1 MDLTENDL
9 RAAIKGLS
17 DVVAPAVDPKDAL
30 ANEQLRLVIDYLRF
44 LRERIDLLGHRDR
57 LELRQ
62 QVEAAQALIALD
74 VADAPTAQALKAAA
88 QAGAADLANG
98 DAAPGACKRSTAA
111 IAAVIRDGT
120 RSARQWPTAAA
131 RRWEACVL
139 QSSLARIAFEQSWY
153 LPLGFE
159 PSPGEVRPVRAFF
172 PGAS

>member
-62 QVEAAQALIALD
+62 HVESGQALIALD
-74 VADAPTAQALKAAA
+74 VADAATARALKAAT
-88 QAGAADLANG
+88 QAGATDLANLEV
-98 DAAPGACKRSTAA
+98 APGVCKRATAA
-111 IAAVIRDGT
+111 IAAAIRDGT
-120 RSARQWPTAAA
+120 RSARQWPAASA
-131 RRWEACVL
+131 QRWEACVL
-139 QSSLARIAFEQSWY
+139 QTSLARIAFEQAWY

-159 PSPGEVRPVRAFF
+159 SSPGDVRPVREFF
-172 PGAS
+172 PGAT